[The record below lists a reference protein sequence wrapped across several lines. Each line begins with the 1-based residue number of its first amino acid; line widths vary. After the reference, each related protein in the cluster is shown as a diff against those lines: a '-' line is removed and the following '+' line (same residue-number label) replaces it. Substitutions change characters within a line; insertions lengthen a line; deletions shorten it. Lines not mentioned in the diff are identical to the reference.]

1 MWIDAKMYKN
11 DLDSFLF
18 CELSL
23 FNQHFSCAGG
33 AGLCKPASQVK
44 GAAYLVTTSKVPVTT
59 SKK

>member
-33 AGLCKPASQVK
+33 AGLCKPAS
-44 GAAYLVTTSKVPVTT
+44 
-59 SKK
+59 